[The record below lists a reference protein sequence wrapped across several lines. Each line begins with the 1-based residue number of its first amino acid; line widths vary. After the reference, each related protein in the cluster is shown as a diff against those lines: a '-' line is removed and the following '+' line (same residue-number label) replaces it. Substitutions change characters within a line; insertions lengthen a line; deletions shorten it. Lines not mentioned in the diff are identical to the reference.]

1 MIKNINFPPHTSLA
15 WTEVVGNGAPITA
28 AVRKSALFVFYPLT
42 VIGLLAPAAHFL
54 LAPII
59 AVINRHTF
67 TLYCEP

>member
-1 MIKNINFPPHTSLA
+1 M
-15 WTEVVGNGAPITA
+15 GDGAPITA